1 MVILLELCSKMFTV
15 KQKGVVNSNYMW
27 DLWLMF
33 QNKKNHYKALINGSL
48 APIPHL
54 KASLCSGKLNIN
66 FYHIKL
72 FKTAIILGNYF

>member
-1 MVILLELCSKMFTV
+1 
-15 KQKGVVNSNYMW
+15 
-27 DLWLMF
+27 MF